1 LQDGSIHKLVKETW
15 ENRKYEYDPIKRRVV
30 SKTVGTFTQYPIKLA
45 WAITV
50 HKSQGLS
57 FDKVVLDMGNGAF
70 VNGQMYTAL
79 SRCRSLNGLALKQKI
94 TQADLVMDERVVN
107 FYLTENIIDKVVG
120 ED

>member
-1 LQDGSIHKLVKETW
+1 
-15 ENRKYEYDPIKRRVV
+15 
-30 SKTVGTFTQYPIKLA
+30 LA